1 MVFFSSVISPT
12 FKPSYPSSPLS
23 PQVGEVPSL
32 PFDILNKECSFPSVI
47 EVMEVQLIKSDA
59 SPPAL
64 KMEKTQIQHDS
75 EFIARVD
82 DYRYANRIPT
92 RSEAIRRL
100 VRKGLEA
107 ERNERA

>member
-1 MVFFSSVISPT
+1 MVRQVAGV
-12 FKPSYPSSPLS
+12 S
-23 PQVGEVPSL
+23 PQ
-32 PFDILNKECSFPSVI
+32 
-47 EVMEVQLIKSDA
+47 
-59 SPPAL
+59 
-64 KMEKTQIQHDS
+64 KMEKTQIQHDA

-92 RSEAIRRL
+92 RSEAIRTL